1 MRISDW
7 SSDVCSS
14 DLDDVTLGA
23 KAAAAGIVSVDTS
36 LNTTGGTSL
45 DISAA
50 GLTTSLNVTMANN
63 EEDEVL
69 TDLAIGGDTIN
80 TGDNDDGGSSLDGVY
95 FANQTPGVSVS
106 FDGAA
111 GGAGIAPDA
120 EGNLGV
126 EVQSLDAAGDPTE
139 IGRA

>member
-1 MRISDW
+1 MTAYEMRISDW

-14 DLDDVTLGA
+14 DLSNVEAIQTNNDDVTLGA

-69 TDLAIGGDTIN
+69 TDLANGGDKT
-80 TGDNDDGGSSLDGVY
+80 
-95 FANQTPGVSVS
+95 
-106 FDGAA
+106 
-111 GGAGIAPDA
+111 
-120 EGNLGV
+120 
-126 EVQSLDAAGDPTE
+126 
-139 IGRA
+139 GRASCRERGGQYV